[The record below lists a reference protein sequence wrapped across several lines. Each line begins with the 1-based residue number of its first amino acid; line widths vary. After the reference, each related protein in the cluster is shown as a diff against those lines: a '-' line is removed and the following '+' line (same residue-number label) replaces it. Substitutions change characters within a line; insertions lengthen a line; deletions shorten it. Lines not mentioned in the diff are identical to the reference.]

1 MYQLADLTVTYTA
14 KLREQLVRT
23 IGNLKS
29 AIDAA
34 SAVETPQATRLPRR
48 AWRVWYLK
56 SPFRDSIRKKHY
68 IFQDWRYQFRF
79 SRVADVRP
87 VISSVLGAATRDT
100 SSTVDFAWHFP
111 GTKEFPATL
120 PDTAS
125 LISQGRAN
133 YLRKNALWLQETQG
147 GWRQQYAHW
156 NYKQYVPREQR

>member
-1 MYQLADLTVTYTA
+1 M
-14 KLREQLVRT
+14 
-23 IGNLKS
+23 
-29 AIDAA
+29 
-34 SAVETPQATRLPRR
+34 
-48 AWRVWYLK
+48 WYLK

-79 SRVADVRP
+79 RRVADVRP

-111 GTKEFPATL
+111 GTQEFPATL
-120 PDTAS
+120 PDTVS